1 LNFIILQDDEKLENK
16 NGIFP
21 TVKTLINDLCESVH
35 NITLKTVFLPI
46 ENYIKTIETNELFN
60 KTLKTQQNTFNNT
73 NNDLP
78 DYSYAPQEY
87 ITQIGQY
94 LLTLPQHLE
103 PLLLKPINTLKMTL
117 ELSNSKYNK
126 NIPCADVL
134 LSLIVDD
141 CCLMLQEYIL
151 QICNLNI
158 NDSKQLAT
166 DIGNAIILINKFKL
180 SLLLLLLK
188 ILQNILEVF

>member
-1 LNFIILQDDEKLENK
+1 MNFIILQDDEKLENK